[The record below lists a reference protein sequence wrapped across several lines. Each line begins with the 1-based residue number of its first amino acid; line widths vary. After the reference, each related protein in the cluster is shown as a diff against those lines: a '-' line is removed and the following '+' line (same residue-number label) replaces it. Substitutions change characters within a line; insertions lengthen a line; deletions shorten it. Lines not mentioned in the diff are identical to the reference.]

1 MISFSARSPHEPG
14 LRLVPTASHPG
25 SCGLLTM
32 TLTDVHLGAGL
43 IRVHLGGEL
52 DVSTGPRL
60 SASLERLLGPDPA
73 PLGGML
79 VIDLSGLHFTDLSG
93 LDALMASRSVLT
105 ARGWRVALVRPTH
118 DVARLVAFAEAAEW
132 RSPELLRIDE
142 TNGVSDL
149 PPFAG

>member
-1 MISFSARSPHEPG
+1 
-14 LRLVPTASHPG
+14 
-25 SCGLLTM
+25 M

-73 PLGGML
+73 PLGGFL
-79 VIDLSGLHFTDLSG
+79 VIDLSGLSFTDLSG
-93 LDALMASRSVLT
+93 LDALTESRSVLT
-105 ARGWRVALVRPTH
+105 ARGWRVALVRPTFE
-118 DVARLVAFAEAAEW
+118 VARLIAFAEAAEW
-132 RSPELLRIDE
+132 RSPELLRIEE
-142 TNGVSDL
+142 TNSVSEL